1 MRTSNTIRTAVR
13 GFLILSFFGF
23 FLICQRPESVAVVGA
38 PCKFDFDCGWG
49 EFCYGVTTFE
59 SGICMPKR

>member
-1 MRTSNTIRTAVR
+1 MRQTNTIRAAVR
-13 GFLILSFFGF
+13 GFLVITLFGF
-23 FLICQRPESVAVVGA
+23 FLVCSKADPIGAVGQ

-49 EFCYGVTTFE
+49 EYCYGVTTFE